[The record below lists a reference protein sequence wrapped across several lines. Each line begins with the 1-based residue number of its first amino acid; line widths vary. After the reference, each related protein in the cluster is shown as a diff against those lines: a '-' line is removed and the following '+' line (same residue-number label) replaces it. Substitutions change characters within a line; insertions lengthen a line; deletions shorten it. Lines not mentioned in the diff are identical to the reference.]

1 MSENASDSLRID
13 FRYLSEPDM
22 IAAGVTDIAACVDT
36 MEETLVLL
44 ADGDYRMAGASANS
58 HGAQINFPENPT
70 HEGMPADGPDRRFM
84 ATAHLS
90 H

>member
-1 MSENASDSLRID
+1 MNENVTDSLRID

-44 ADGDYRMAGASANS
+44 AV
-58 HGAQINFPENPT
+58 
-70 HEGMPADGPDRRFM
+70 PAP
-84 ATAHLS
+84 
-90 H
+90 